1 MRTYRKLPDTFTMIH
16 PNSPGKRIWDLLL
29 IICITYFAIEVPLR
43 LVFQYRKDIGISI
56 SERICQII
64 FMIDVIINFNTAI
77 YQNRILIQKRSI
89 VSKHYLKT
97 WFLVDFLSAFP
108 FDILGAS
115 VYGALG
121 VSDGLRILR
130 LLRVAKIFELLQ
142 GLRKMAM
149 GGTETNLKVIEA
161 ISPVTFRLTF
171 FFYWS
176 GLFAHWMACGW
187 IHLSPE
193 FLADSDITTRY
204 IRALYWS
211 LTTLTTI
218 GYGDITPVTNEQ
230 TIYTMIVMI
239 FGVGIYGY
247 VIGNVASLLSSLD
260 ISRNLFQEKL
270 NTINAF
276 LKYKKVPSDLANR
289 VRSYYINLWENKH
302 GIDEEEIWENLP
314 TGIRIDLSLFLH
326 HHLINVVPFFKDAPE
341 ELKREIVL
349 ELKPAYYMKGDII
362 FREGDVP
369 HNMYFISKGHVDVIR
384 EETGE
389 IFATLGSGSFF
400 GEMGLI
406 DDSLRTATIRA
417 ASICDLY
424 TLSKERFDE
433 VLKHH
438 PKFSRYLSKI
448 AKERKKNHIKSG
460 RK

>member
-1 MRTYRKLPDTFTMIH
+1 MIH

-43 LVFQYRKDIGISI
+43 LVFHYKNDIDISLF
-56 SERICQII
+56 ERICQVI
-64 FMIDVIINFNTAI
+64 FMTDVIINFNTAI
-77 YQNRILIQKRSI
+77 IQNRILIHKRSI
-89 VSKHYLKT
+89 VAKQYLKT

-108 FDILGAS
+108 FDLLGAS
-115 VYGALG
+115 VYGTLG
-121 VSDGLRILR
+121 ISDGLRILR
-130 LLRVAKIFELLQ
+130 LLRVARIFDLFKE
-142 GLRKMAM
+142 LRKMAM
-149 GGTETNLKVIEA
+149 GGHETNLKVIEA

-171 FFYWS
+171 FIYWS
-176 GLFAHWMACGW
+176 SLFAHWMACGW

-193 FLADSDITTRY
+193 FLSDSDLTTRY

-218 GYGDITPVTNEQ
+218 GYGDITPVTNIQ
-230 TIYTMIVMI
+230 TVYTMVVMI
-239 FGVGIYGY
+239 FGVAIYGY
-247 VIGNVASLLSSLD
+247 VIGNIASLLSGLD

-302 GIDEEEIWENLP
+302 GIDEEEIWDNLP
-314 TGIRIDLSLFLH
+314 SGIRIDLSLFLH

-389 IFATLGSGSFF
+389 IFATLSSGSFF
-400 GEMGLI
+400 GEMSLI

-424 TLSKERFDE
+424 TLSKERFDA

-438 PKFSRYLSKI
+438 PGFAKYISKI
-448 AKERKKNHIKSG
+448 AKERKNRQLKTE